1 MFCFG
6 LEGKCNRKRRNTF
19 LWFRRNCKKY
29 GRAGEL
35 SHLKR
40 YLEENDEN
48 KSVEPLS
55 LQEKCRRDLIKS
67 VKPLLKPYFYNSMRN
82 TVLLYYC
89 LESFRFKV
97 LLWRF

>member
-29 GRAGEL
+29 GRTGEL
-35 SHLKR
+35 SHLKK

-67 VKPLLKPYFYNSMRN
+67 VKPLLKPYFYNSMTN

-97 LLWRF
+97 LLCRF

>member
-1 MFCFG
+1 MQ
-6 LEGKCNRKRRNTF
+6 
-19 LWFRRNCKKY
+19 KY

-35 SHLKR
+35 SHLKK

-55 LQEKCRRDLIKS
+55 LQEECRRDLIKS

-97 LLWRF
+97 LLCRF